1 MSTVVRTDPANMIK
15 IDGEKL
21 YKEIR
26 ERGLTIAK
34 LCNDLGVNSGYFSN
48 AKYRG
53 SIANLAVV
61 ALESRYGIMR
71 DSYVVKEE
79 QETSV
84 QVIEVMKE
92 KDVDFFSEENM
103 HKFYQVIYSAVYEA
117 VKKAWSE

>member
-1 MSTVVRTDPANMIK
+1 MATGVRTDPANMVK

-26 ERGLTIAK
+26 ERGLTTVK
-34 LCNDLGVNSGYFSN
+34 LCKDLGVNSGYFSN

-53 SIANLAVV
+53 AIANLAVV

-71 DSYVVKEE
+71 DSYIIKEEDTAVQVVEVVKEK
-79 QETSV
+79 ET
-84 QVIEVMKE
+84 
-92 KDVDFFSEENM
+92 DFFSEENM
-103 HKFYQVIYSAVYEA
+103 QKFYQVIYSAVYEA

>member
-1 MSTVVRTDPANMIK
+1 MSTGVRTEPANMVK

-21 YKEIR
+21 YKEIK
-26 ERGLTIAK
+26 ERGLTTARI
-34 LCNDLGVNSGYFSN
+34 CRDLGVNSGYFSN

-61 ALESRYGIMR
+61 VLESRYGIPR
-71 DSYVVKEE
+71 ETYIIKEE
-79 QETSV
+79 QENPV
-84 QVIEVMKE
+84 QVVEVVKE
-92 KDVDFFSEENM
+92 KDTDFFSDENM